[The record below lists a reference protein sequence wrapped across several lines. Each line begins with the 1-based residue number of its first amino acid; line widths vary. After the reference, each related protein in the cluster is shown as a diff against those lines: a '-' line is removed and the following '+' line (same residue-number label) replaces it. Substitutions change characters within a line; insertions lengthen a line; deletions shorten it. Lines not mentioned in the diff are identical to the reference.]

1 MDRGK
6 AFVPVLKNLSTKDKD
21 GRNTRSFWV
30 EGMDTCDGK
39 VLLC

>member
-6 AFVPVLKNLSTKDKD
+6 AFAPDLKNLPTKDRE